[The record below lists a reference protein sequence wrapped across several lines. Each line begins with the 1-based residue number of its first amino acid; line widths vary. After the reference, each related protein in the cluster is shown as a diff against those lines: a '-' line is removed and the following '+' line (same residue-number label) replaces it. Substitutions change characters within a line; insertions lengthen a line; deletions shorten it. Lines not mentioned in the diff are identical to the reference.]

1 MQDIMIEDMKH
12 SEAMQFLDGCIQIKQ
27 LLDRDDQ
34 KIRKLWASEEI
45 DGRVFVLLDDAT
57 LYDDATL
64 RDRLHITEMA
74 DRKTIMD
81 YIKDR
86 LQKDKL
92 ETPQNENQE
101 EAKEVVV
108 DKDADGLEEEADM
121 TGELEQE

>member
-1 MQDIMIEDMKH
+1 
-12 SEAMQFLDGCIQIKQ
+12 
-27 LLDRDDQ
+27 
-34 KIRKLWASEEI
+34 
-45 DGRVFVLLDDAT
+45 
-57 LYDDATL
+57 
-64 RDRLHITEMA
+64 MA